1 MKDTQYEMEESAMC
15 CRTSG
20 CRCSE
25 RKWWRH
31 VTTIVKFYECHRCAI
46 MKNKDLRSEGREVKY
61 FLRNGRMAGKKYAC
75 QAKRR
80 QEQNYWPS

>member
-1 MKDTQYEMEESAMC
+1 MC

-25 RKWWRH
+25 RKRWRH
-31 VTTIVKFYECHRCAI
+31 VTTIAKFYECHRSAI

-61 FLRNGRMAGKKYAC
+61 FLRNGHLAGKKYAC
-75 QAKRR
+75 QTKKRDR
-80 QEQNYWPS
+80 AELLDKRGI